1 MEQSSKTL
9 YVGLDVHKD
18 SIAVAY
24 APEERD
30 AEVVSVETIGTRTS

>member
-1 MEQSSKTL
+1 MPI
-9 YVGLDVHKD
+9 HKD

-30 AEVVSVETIGTRTS
+30 AEVVSVDVETDVEGFARLFHG